1 MVAHTQGKLVFFIRL
16 EQGEAA
22 YFAQVEVQAVARA
35 NSGQAR
41 CGRSRQAFMV
51 VIKNKGVEFV
61 IAGVQ
66 FNIHI
71 FCGISKRIVIVLI
84 FRYGICRNLAHG

>member
-1 MVAHTQGKLVFFIRL
+1 MVAHPQGKLVFFIRL

-22 YFAQVEVQAVARA
+22 YFAQVKVQAVTRA
-35 NSGQAR
+35 DCGQAR
-41 CGRSRQAFMV
+41 CGRRRQALMV
-51 VIKNKGVEFV
+51 VIKSNGIHFV
-61 IAGVQ
+61 VAGVQ

-84 FRYGICRNLAHG
+84 VRYGI